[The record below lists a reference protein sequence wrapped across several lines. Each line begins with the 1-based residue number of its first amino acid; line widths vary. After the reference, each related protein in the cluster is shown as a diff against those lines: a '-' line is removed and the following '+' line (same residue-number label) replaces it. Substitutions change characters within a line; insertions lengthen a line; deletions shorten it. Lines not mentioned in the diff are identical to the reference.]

1 MPKMELLHH
10 SCPRYQVLLEKWV
23 VPGLKQ
29 KHTRSLRG
37 SERKESNEKTRD
49 REEPGGSPRPAHKSG
64 SRLHIYKYKQRH
76 EKGPRLD
83 LKHLKKK
90 VNQTLPRRR
99 GASLRPKHNRH
110 KLRPGKYV
118 TPEAKT
124 RGSQILDHPSI
135 HPYIHP
141 YIINQP
147 INQPH
152 VLKRPCWQYLIK
164 TARVSF
170 GLETLKTL
178 IPTGKLSVLCAH
190 QASLACCH

>member
-1 MPKMELLHH
+1 MPKMVLLHH
-10 SCPRYQVLLEKWV
+10 CCPRYQVFLEKWV

-37 SERKESNEKTRD
+37 SERKERNEKTRD
-49 REEPGGSPRPAHKSG
+49 REERGGSPRPADKSV

-83 LKHLKKK
+83 RKHLKKK
-90 VNQTLPRRR
+90 VNQALPRRR

-110 KLRPGKYV
+110 KLRPGRYV

-124 RGSQILDHPSI
+124 RGSQILGHPS
-135 HPYIHP
+135 
-141 YIINQP
+141 IINQP

-152 VLKRPCWQYLIK
+152 VLERPCWQYLIK

-178 IPTGKLSVLCAH
+178 IPTGKLSVQCVH